1 MRPAK
6 LVFAVIATLIVARLY
21 IVGGI
26 QAASG
31 GLVAVV
37 LTGAMIWCSRFV
49 AEYLLPMG
57 FWASKASDFK
67 QADRSAAAVALIGWV
82 LLSLMAWA
90 TYFLPLRQ

>member
-1 MRPAK
+1 MRPAR
-6 LVFAVIATLIVARLY
+6 LVFAVIATLIIARLY

-26 QAASG
+26 QAAGG
-31 GLVAVV
+31 GLVAVA
-37 LTGAMIWCSRFV
+37 LTGTMIWFSRFL
-49 AEYLLPMG
+49 AEYVLPMG

-67 QADRSAAAVALIGWV
+67 HPERSAGAIALIGWV